1 MKTTLFIT
9 GMLLSVVTSFAQEVP
24 EAQVPASVVAAFK
37 KDFPQATETKWEKKA
52 DAHSVKF
59 KVNGVEHKGWLD
71 NNGKMVKHKVD
82 IKESELPATVTAT
95 LKKEYSNFKVSG
107 VYKMQEGN
115 ATTYEMDLKND
126 QEKWEAVFAEDG
138 KLVKKKQKDKSGKDK
153 PAKDKS
159 AKAKKVS

>member
-9 GMLLSVVTSFAQEVP
+9 GMLLSVVTSFAQEIP

-82 IKESELPATVTAT
+82 IKESELPAAVTAT
-95 LKKEYSNFKVSG
+95 LKKDYSNFKVSG
-107 VYKMQEGN
+107 VYKMLEGN